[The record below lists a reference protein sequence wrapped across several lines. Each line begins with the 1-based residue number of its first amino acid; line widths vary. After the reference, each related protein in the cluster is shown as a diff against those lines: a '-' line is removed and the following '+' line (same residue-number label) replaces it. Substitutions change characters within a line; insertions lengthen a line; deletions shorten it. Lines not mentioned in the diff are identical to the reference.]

1 MSVFFRGVY
10 SSLLASA
17 IMLGSLALATQA
29 QAEESTPIPARDLG
43 SIAAP
48 SAQAVDTPVTPAADL
63 GTINVTD
70 SNITPSALF
79 ATAPGDSFTITNN
92 LPREINVGSAPGG
105 AVIQLNSDGSAPSKR
120 CTDADHEG
128 DGKGTERYR

>member
-79 ATAPGDSFTITNN
+79 ATAPGDSFTITNSARCDVRIAE
-92 LPREINVGSAPGG
+92 LTIDLVGSAGNLIFDTDPGG
-105 AVIQLNSDGSAPSKR
+105 LGLSVYQPFELVAG
-120 CTDADHEG
+120 G
-128 DGKGTERYR
+128 